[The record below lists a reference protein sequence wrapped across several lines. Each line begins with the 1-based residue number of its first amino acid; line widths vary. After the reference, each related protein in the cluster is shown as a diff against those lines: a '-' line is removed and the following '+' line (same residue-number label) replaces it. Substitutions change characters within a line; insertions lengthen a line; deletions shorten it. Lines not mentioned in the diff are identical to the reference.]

1 MHQQQQRFLLIM
13 SALSSSFSAPILA
26 NDYSKE
32 LEEITIVGRT
42 TNLLGSAMSASEGF
56 VSQQELAIRPTLRIG
71 ELLEL
76 VPGMVA
82 TQHSGSGKANQYF
95 LRGFNLDHGTDFAT
109 FVDGMPVNMRTHGH
123 GQGYTDINFIIPELV
138 QNLAYRK
145 GSYYA
150 ETGDFSGAGSATFST
165 ANTLEQGLVR
175 ITLGKDNFQRY
186 LLADS
191 LEHILGGDLLVGLE
205 YQTYAG
211 PWTDINENVNKTNAL
226 VKHSSQLG
234 DGKLSVTFMAY
245 DNSWNSADQIPL
257 RAVEQGELNP
267 LGSID
272 PSLGGES
279 SRYSLSVA
287 WDSNDAFLSAYVI
300 DYELDL
306 FSNFTYFLDDLI
318 NGDQFEQVDQ
328 RKIYGA
334 SGHIHYD
341 FNGLVNTLG
350 FETRFDDIAEV
361 GLHKSA
367 KQIRLGSIRNDA
379 VQEKSAA
386 IYAKSS
392 YDWSP
397 KFRTVLGIRYD
408 YYDFK
413 VSSLIGEN
421 VNGIN
426 LRGNTGKNNDDLVSL
441 KGSAT
446 YRFSET
452 LEAYLAAGQAFHSND
467 ARGTIKQIDPN
478 DGSAIESVNPLV
490 RSFGKEVGLRI
501 ELAQALN
508 ASFSLWSLQLDS
520 ELLFVGDAGNTE
532 ANRPSY
538 REGIEASVYY
548 RFNEHWL
555 LDAEYALSKAKFSD
569 ESEDGRHIPGSVE
582 QVLQLGLSAE
592 LTSGLTAS
600 VRLRHLGKRPLLENA
615 EVSSQPSTIVNL
627 LLSQQWQDWTVK
639 LELLNLF
646 DSTGHDI
653 DYYYPSRLSG
663 EDEQGVEDLHF
674 HQIEPRTLRL
684 TAQMRF

>member
-1 MHQQQQRFLLIM
+1 MQQHKGFLFGI
-13 SALSSSFSAPILA
+13 SALSSAYSMPVLA
-26 NDYSKE
+26 NDYNKE
-32 LEEITIVGRT
+32 LEEITVIGRT
-42 TNLLGSAMSASEGF
+42 SNLLGSAMSASEGF

-109 FVDGMPVNMRTHGH
+109 SIDAMPVNMRSHGH
-123 GQGYTDINFIIPELV
+123 GQGYTDINFIIPELI

-165 ANTLEQGLVR
+165 ANTLDQGLAS
-175 ITLGKDNFQRY
+175 ITLGKDSFQRY
-186 LLADS
+186 LLADG
-191 LEHILGGDLLVGLE
+191 LEQILGGDLLVGLE
-205 YQTYAG
+205 YQSYAG
-211 PWTDINENVNKTNAL
+211 PWTDINEDVNKINVL
-226 VKHSSQLG
+226 IKHSSKLG

-257 RAVEQGELNP
+257 RAVEQGQIDA

-272 PSLGGES
+272 TNLGGES

-287 WDSNDAFLSAYVI
+287 WDSDDAFLSAYVI
-300 DYELDL
+300 DYDLDL
-306 FSNFTYFLDDLI
+306 FSNFTYFLDDPI

-334 SGHIHYD
+334 SGHIHND

-350 FETRFDDIAEV
+350 FETRFDDINEV
-361 GLHKSA
+361 GLHKSVN
-367 KQIRLGSIRNDA
+367 QVRLGSIRSDA
-379 VQEKSAA
+379 VEETSAA

-397 KFRTVLGIRYD
+397 QFRTLVGIRYD

-426 LRGNTGKNNDDLVSL
+426 VADNLGKNNDDLVSL
-441 KGSAT
+441 KASAT
-446 YRFSET
+446 YKFNDT
-452 LEAYLAAGQAFHSND
+452 IEAYLAAGQAFHSND
-467 ARGTIKQIDPN
+467 ARGTIQQIDPN
-478 DGSAIESVNPLV
+478 DGSVIAPVDPLV
-490 RSFGKEVGLRI
+490 RSFGKELGLRV
-501 ELAQALN
+501 ELLETLN

-532 ANRPSY
+532 ASRPSY
-538 REGIEASVYY
+538 REGFEASVYY
-548 RFNEHWL
+548 RFNQYWMF
-555 LDAEYALSKAKFSD
+555 DAEYALSKAKFSD

-582 QVLQLGLSAE
+582 RVLQLGVSAE
-592 LTSGLTAS
+592 LQSGLTAS
-600 VRLRHLGKRPLLENA
+600 VRLRHLGERPLLENA
-615 EVSSQPSTIVNL
+615 SVTSEPSTIVNL
-627 LLSQQWQDWTVK
+627 LLSQQWQDWTLK

-646 DSTGHDI
+646 DSKGHDI
-653 DYYYPSRLSG
+653 DYYYASRLSG
-663 EDEQGVEDLHF
+663 EAEQGVEDLHF

>member
-306 FSNFTYFLDDLI
+306 FSNFTYFLDDPI

-478 DGSAIESVNPLV
+478 DGSAIDSVNPLV